1 MGRLV
6 MLTKTEWE
14 LLCTQGVVEVLVE
27 RFQDEWDESTGLE
40 SDWYAGLFARAPR
53 FVLGD
58 ATGLVVAQL
67 QHEIAGTSPAVL
79 VKRIDF
85 EAVES
90 FFPLTASARGSLQ
103 DQPPTQHVKLDPP
116 KLEPSWQEWTA
127 KQRRRVKIG
136 SARSLLKA
144 VRLDGPIS
152 WGCDLSGDELDAGSG
167 LGIQDPTALRL
178 NAVAR
183 DVISDDRARAVE
195 GTCPHSLVSA
205 TLWASHCYER
215 DIPADDSPLVESLGA
230 MYDQLIDRRFGEVD
244 HLSRTFHSGLELI
257 KADAPLA
264 FGEFVSPTS
273 VGIYFR
279 FWVAARY
286 GPRPQPKDLLDSI
299 LRLKVLDGDSVAA
312 ACCYLVGLE
321 LAPEYVQQI
330 RVALSNGSHPLVDL
344 DEARRVLG
352 LSSYEELLAS
362 SLCVPETLVVEQLPA
377 LTNDVDEDMGAPF
390 GGDNAP
396 VPVHEG
402 GPPTRH
408 VNAPIEN
415 PV

>member
-6 MLTKTEWE
+6 ILTKTEWA
-14 LLCTQGVVEVLVE
+14 LLCTQGVVEVLTD
-27 RFQDEWDESTGLE
+27 RFQDEWDGLTGLE

-67 QHEIAGTSPAVL
+67 QYEMAGTSPVVL
-79 VKRIDF
+79 AKRIDF
-85 EAVES
+85 EAVGS
-90 FFPLTASARGSLQ
+90 FFALTASANRSLR
-103 DQPPTQHVKLDPP
+103 DEPSTRHVKLDPS

-136 SARSLLKA
+136 SARSLLQA
-144 VRLDGPIS
+144 VRLDGFIS

-167 LGIQDPTALRL
+167 LGIQDPIALRL
-178 NAVAR
+178 NAEAR
-183 DVISDDRARAVE
+183 DLISDDRARAVE
-195 GTCPHSLVSA
+195 GMCPHSLVSA
-205 TLWASHCYER
+205 TLWASRCYGR
-215 DIPADDSPLVESLGA
+215 DIPADDSPLAESLGA
-230 MYDQLIDRRFGEVD
+230 TYDQLIDRRFGEVD
-244 HLSRTFHSGLELI
+244 HLSRAFHSGLELI
-257 KADAPLA
+257 RADAPLA

-273 VGIYFR
+273 VGIYLR

-286 GPRPQPKDLLDSI
+286 GPMPQSKDLLDSI
-299 LRLKVLDGDSVAA
+299 LRLKVLDGDEVAA

-330 RVALSNGSHPLVDL
+330 RVALSNGPHPLVDL
-344 DEARRVLG
+344 DEARRVLR
-352 LSSYEELLAS
+352 LSSYEELLAA

-377 LTNDVDEDMGAPF
+377 LANDVDQDMGAPCED
-390 GGDNAP
+390 DNAP
-396 VPVHEG
+396 VHEG
-402 GPPTRH
+402 ELPNPH
-408 VNAPIEN
+408 LNAPIEN

>member
-6 MLTKTEWE
+6 ILTKTEWA
-14 LLCTQGVVEVLVE
+14 LLCAQGVVEVLAE
-27 RFQDEWDESTGLE
+27 RFQDEWDGLTGLE

-67 QHEIAGTSPAVL
+67 QHETAGTSPAVL
-79 VKRIDF
+79 FKRIDF
-85 EAVES
+85 EAVGS
-90 FFPLTASARGSLQ
+90 FFPLTASANRSLQ
-103 DQPPTQHVKLDPP
+103 DEPSTGHVRLDQP
-116 KLEPSWQEWTA
+116 KLEPSWCEWTVA
-127 KQRRRVKIG
+127 QRRRVKIG
-136 SARSLLKA
+136 TARSLLQA
-144 VRLDGPIS
+144 VRLDGFIS
-152 WGCDLSGDELDAGSG
+152 WGCDLLSGALDAGSG
-167 LGIQDPTALRL
+167 LGIQDPMALRL
-178 NAVAR
+178 NAEAR
-183 DVISDDRARAVE
+183 DLISDDRARAVE

-205 TLWASHCYER
+205 TLWASRCYGR
-215 DIPADDSPLVESLGA
+215 DIPADDSSLAESLGA
-230 MYDQLIDRRFGEVD
+230 TYDQLIDRRFGEVD
-244 HLSRTFHSGLELI
+244 HLNRAFHSGLELI

-273 VGIYFR
+273 VGIYLR

-286 GPRPQPKDLLDSI
+286 GPMPQSKDLLDSI
-299 LRLKVLDGDSVAA
+299 LRLKVLDGDKVAA

-330 RVALSNGSHPLVDL
+330 RVALSNGPHPLVDL

-352 LSSYEELLAS
+352 LSSYEELLTS

-377 LTNDVDEDMGAPF
+377 LANDVDQDMGAPF
-390 GGDNAP
+390 EDDN

-402 GPPTRH
+402 ELPAPNL
-408 VNAPIEN
+408 NAPIEN

>member
-6 MLTKTEWE
+6 MLTSTEWE

-144 VRLDGPIS
+144 MRLDGPIS

-183 DVISDDRARAVE
+183 NVISDDRARAVE

-205 TLWASHCYER
+205 TLWASHYYGR

-299 LRLKVLDGDSVAA
+299 LRLMVLDGNTVAA
-312 ACCYLVGLE
+312 ACCYLIGLE

-330 RVALSNGSHPLVDL
+330 RVALSNGSHPLVDC
-344 DEARRVLG
+344 DEARRILG

-362 SLCVPETLVVEQLPA
+362 SLCVPETLVVE
-377 LTNDVDEDMGAPF
+377 
-390 GGDNAP
+390 
-396 VPVHEG
+396 
-402 GPPTRH
+402 
-408 VNAPIEN
+408 
-415 PV
+415 